1 MFDYSYN
8 FNLPCQPCTAEEF
21 EKLVTS
27 AKVCSAIAKAR
38 ECEAAIRQLGDDA
51 DEMRKQLEAEKAKAK
66 RNLPCIMFQ
75 ATFDAD
81 GSGKR
86 WRNNKNARLNGL
98 FIVDIDHVDKS
109 DLMWQ
114 DNMDVIKKLGI
125 EDRLMLGFVT
135 ASGHGL
141 KYVLKADASIG
152 DIAANQEWFCKSL
165 CIDFDKACKDAAR
178 ISYCP
183 SKEDILFINP
193 EIFDYHNEE
202 FSKKYSPLPT
212 SPRGGESPHPTSP
225 RGGVKNASSADGSAD
240 GSAGSNQTL
249 PLGGEGGG
257 LEREGGGLGAELL
270 FHGIPYARVVEEY
283 TKLYRKEDW
292 TDGVPQAGERHQ
304 FVHRMA
310 RDLRYLCDMDK
321 TMLVKMLHT
330 SPVCRFIEGRDAK
343 EFERIVDAALSYK
356 TICGYPQSVR
366 MACKN
371 CGIDLPYFGAGEIAD
386 DQDEIDYDFWAS
398 RLLPLLHPDNPR
410 DIYARAVAKMDDKL
424 KLGGVLVAGA
434 MTGTYLTQCYFQHYD
449 ARLYRLS
456 YLVYVIGPPA
466 SGKSFLA
473 DLDKVLMYAMKQQ
486 DEIFRK
492 TEKEYTEKK
501 EHNEQ
506 MKGAK
511 EKDIPAKPHLPIRYV
526 PSTIS
531 NKVLYN
537 RLTDA
542 VTSDSPDAMH
552 LHLFTTETELAT
564 ALRVQVGSWAGKLD
578 LELKSFQNEWAGVDY
593 ADNGS
598 ANGLIQVNWNQCIS
612 STQSSVIKKVRG
624 GDLDD
629 GFITRLALWLMPPT
643 KGVMSEYKGD
653 KPVEFDDITL
663 APEDMDIVKMCV
675 ELSELTGRLDCE
687 PLVRCAWE
695 WCDNQTDLAKLD
707 NDECREYFRKRIPL
721 YMIRYTLPRMV
732 CMQYEEFK
740 KTGKLVVTEED
751 KEFARLIGDWLMFA
765 SLRQWGNRL
774 MTTWETKAE
783 ENKVRERSS
792 SFADRYTTL
801 PEEFTLEQIM
811 PFYSNKRSAQTAI
824 YTMVKKG
831 IIEKVTK
838 NRWKKIV
845 SNIYDTPMYK

>member
-8 FNLPCQPCTAEEF
+8 FTLPCQPCTAEEF

-27 AKVCSAIAKAR
+27 AKVRSAIAKAR

-98 FIVDIDHVDKS
+98 FIVDIDHVDNP

-114 DNMDVIKKLGI
+114 ENMDVIKKLGI
-125 EDRLMLGFVT
+125 EDRLMLGFMT

-165 CIDFDKACKDAAR
+165 CIEFDKACKDAAR

-183 SKEDILFINP
+183 SKEDILFINS
-193 EIFDYHNEE
+193 EIFDYNNEE
-202 FSKKYSPLPT
+202 YDRQF
-212 SPRGGESPHPTSP
+212 
-225 RGGVKNASSADGSAD
+225 GGVYRGETPKPNSSS
-240 GSAGSNQTL
+240 
-249 PLGGEGGG
+249 EGGNKPITPKDG
-257 LEREGGGLGAELL
+257 ANEKTDGANGKTDGGAPGL
-270 FHGIPYARVVEEY
+270 FHGIPFDRVVEEY

-292 TDGVPQAGERHQ
+292 TEDGVPQAGERHQ

-330 SPVCRFIEGRDAK
+330 SPMCRFIEGRDAK

>member
-8 FNLPCQPCTAEEF
+8 FTLPCQPCTAEEF

-27 AKVCSAIAKAR
+27 AKVRSAIAKAR

-98 FIVDIDHVDKS
+98 FIVDIDHVDNP

-114 DNMDVIKKLGI
+114 ENMDVIKKLGI
-125 EDRLMLGFVT
+125 EDRLMLGFMT

-165 CIDFDKACKDAAR
+165 CIEFDKACKDAAR

-183 SKEDILFINP
+183 SKEDILFINS
-193 EIFDYHNEE
+193 EIFDYNNEE
-202 FSKKYSPLPT
+202 YDRQF
-212 SPRGGESPHPTSP
+212 
-225 RGGVKNASSADGSAD
+225 GGVYRGETPKPNSSS
-240 GSAGSNQTL
+240 
-249 PLGGEGGG
+249 EGGNKPITPKDG
-257 LEREGGGLGAELL
+257 ANEKTDGANGKTDGGAPGL
-270 FHGIPYARVVEEY
+270 FHGVRFDRVVEEY

-292 TDGVPQAGERHQ
+292 TEDGVPQAGERHQ

-330 SPVCRFIEGRDAK
+330 SPTCRFIEGRDAK

-486 DEIFRK
+486 DETFRK
-492 TEKEYTEKK
+492 MEKEYTEKK
-501 EHNEQ
+501 ERNEQ

-511 EKDIPAKPHLPIRYV
+511 ETDIPSKPHVPIRYV

-542 VTSDSPDAMH
+542 VTSDSPEAMH

-643 KGVMSEYKGD
+643 KGKMIDYKGD
-653 KPVEFDDITL
+653 QPVEFDDIRL
-663 APEDMDIVKMCV
+663 APEDMDIVSMCI
-675 ELSELTGRLDCE
+675 ELSELTGRIDCE
-687 PLVRCAWE
+687 PLVRAAWE

-732 CMQYEEFK
+732 CMQY
-740 KTGKLVVTEED
+740 
-751 KEFARLIGDWLMFA
+751 
-765 SLRQWGNRL
+765 
-774 MTTWETKAE
+774 
-783 ENKVRERSS
+783 
-792 SFADRYTTL
+792 
-801 PEEFTLEQIM
+801 
-811 PFYSNKRSAQTAI
+811 
-824 YTMVKKG
+824 
-831 IIEKVTK
+831 
-838 NRWKKIV
+838 
-845 SNIYDTPMYK
+845 

>member
-8 FNLPCQPCTAEEF
+8 FTLPCQECTAEEF

-27 AKVCSAIAKAR
+27 DKVRRAIAKAR

-66 RNLPCIMFQ
+66 RTLPCLMFQ

-81 GSGKR
+81 GNGKR

-98 FIVDIDHVDKS
+98 FIVDIDHVDKP

-114 DNMDVIKKLGI
+114 ENMDVIKRLGI
-125 EDRLMLGFVT
+125 EDRLMLGFMT

-141 KYVLKADASIG
+141 KYVLKADAAIG

-165 CIDFDKACKDAAR
+165 CIECDKACKDAAR

-183 SKEDILFINP
+183 SKEDILFINS
-193 EIFDYHNEE
+193 EIFEYNNEE
-202 FSKKYSPLPT
+202 YDRQFGEKYRDPNGCARTAGGCAKAAGGTPALPEASAKST
-212 SPRGGESPHPTSP
+212 DGTTVPTATDGGRRT
-225 RGGVKNASSADGSAD
+225 GASATDS
-240 GSAGSNQTL
+240 
-249 PLGGEGGG
+249 
-257 LEREGGGLGAELL
+257 L
-270 FHGIPYARVVEEY
+270 FHGVPFARVVEEY
-283 TKLYRKEDW
+283 TKLYRKEGW
-292 TDGVPQAGERHQ
+292 TEDGIPQPGERHQ

-330 SPVCRFIEGRDAK
+330 SPTCRFIEGRDAK

-371 CGIDLPYFGAGEIAD
+371 SGVELPYFGSGEIAD

-486 DEIFRK
+486 DETFRK
-492 TEKEYTEKK
+492 MEKEYTEKK
-501 EHNEQ
+501 ERNEQ

-511 EKDIPAKPHLPIRYV
+511 ESDIPSKPHLPIRYV

-612 STQSSVIKKVRG
+612 STQSSVQKKVRG

-643 KGVMSEYKGD
+643 KGKMIDYKGD
-653 KPVEFDDITL
+653 QPVEFDDIRL
-663 APEDMDIVKMCV
+663 APENMDVVNMCI
-675 ELSELTGRLDCE
+675 ELSELSGRIDCE
-687 PLVRCAWE
+687 PLVRAAWE

-707 NDECREYFRKRIPL
+707 NDDCREYFRKRIPL

-765 SLRQWGNRL
+765 SIKYWGNKL
-774 MTTWETKAE
+774 LTTWESKAE

-792 SFADRYTTL
+792 TFADKFSNL
-801 PEEFTLEQIM
+801 PEVFGIEQLT
-811 PFYSNKRSAQTAI
+811 PLYSNKRSAQTAVCI
-824 YTMVKKG
+824 MVKKG
-831 IIEKVTK
+831 VIEKVGK
-838 NRWKKIV
+838 NTWKKKV
-845 SNIYDTPMYK
+845 TNVYDSPIFK

>member
-8 FNLPCQPCTAEEF
+8 FTLPCQPCTAEEF

-27 AKVCSAIAKAR
+27 AKVRSAIAKAR
-38 ECEAAIRQLGDDA
+38 ECEAALRQLGDDA

-98 FIVDIDHVDKS
+98 FIVDIDHVDKP

-125 EDRLMLGFVT
+125 EDRLMLGFMT

-165 CIDFDKACKDAAR
+165 CIEFDKACKDAAR

-183 SKEDILFINP
+183 SKEDILFINS
-193 EIFDYHNEE
+193 EIFDYNNEE
-202 FSKKYSPLPT
+202 YDRQYGGVAPHRLP
-212 SPRGGESPHPTSP
+212 PVGGGTNPHPTSP
-225 RGGVKNASSADGSAD
+225 WGGESSASSNQPLPPPGGV
-240 GSAGSNQTL
+240 
-249 PLGGEGGG
+249 GGG
-257 LEREGGGLGAELL
+257 LDL
-270 FHGIPYARVVEEY
+270 FHGVTFDRVVEEY

-330 SPVCRFIEGRDAK
+330 SPTCRFIEGRDAK

-486 DEIFRK
+486 DETFRK
-492 TEKEYTEKK
+492 MEKEYTEKK
-501 EHNEQ
+501 ERNEQ

-511 EKDIPAKPHLPIRYV
+511 ETDIPSKPHVPIRYV

-542 VTSDSPDAMH
+542 VTSDSPEAMH

-643 KGVMSEYKGD
+643 KGKMIDYKGD
-653 KPVEFDDITL
+653 QPVEFDDIRL
-663 APEDMDIVKMCV
+663 APEDMDIVSMCI
-675 ELSELTGRLDCE
+675 ELSELTGRINCE
-687 PLVRCAWE
+687 PLVRAAWE

-765 SLRQWGNRL
+765 SIRQWGNRL

-783 ENKVRERSS
+783 ENKVREKSS
-792 SFADRYTTL
+792 PFADRYAQL
-801 PEEFTLEQIM
+801 PEIFGLENIST
-811 PFYSNKRSAQTAI
+811 FYLNKKSAQSAI
-824 YTMVKKG
+824 ATMIKKG
-831 IIEKVTK
+831 IVAKVGK
-838 NRWKKIV
+838 NQWKKLKT
-845 SNIYDTPMYK
+845 NIYDTSVFS

>member
-8 FNLPCQPCTAEEF
+8 FTLPCKPCTAEEF

-27 AKVCSAIAKAR
+27 AKVRSAIAKAR

-98 FIVDIDHVDKS
+98 FIVDIDHVDKP

-141 KYVLKADASIG
+141 KYVLKADANIG

-202 FSKKYSPLPT
+202 FSKRYSPLPT

-225 RGGVKNASSADGSAD
+225 RGGVKNAPSADGGAD
-240 GSAGSNQTL
+240 GSAGSNQSL

-257 LEREGGGLGAELL
+257 LGGLELSL

-486 DEIFRK
+486 DEMFRK

-751 KEFARLIGDWLMFA
+751 KEFARVIGDWLMFA
-765 SLRQWGNRL
+765 SIRQWGNRL

-783 ENKVRERSS
+783 ENKVREKSS
-792 SFADRYTTL
+792 PFADRYANL
-801 PEEFTLEQIM
+801 PETFSLEQLT

-824 YTMVKKG
+824 CTMVKKG
-831 IIEKVTK
+831 IVEKVGK
-838 NRWKKIV
+838 NIWRKIV
-845 SNIYDTPMYK
+845 TNIYDSSIFK

>member
-8 FNLPCQPCTAEEF
+8 FTLPCQPCTAEEF

-27 AKVCSAIAKAR
+27 AKVRSAIAKAR

-66 RNLPCIMFQ
+66 RNLPCFMFQ

-98 FIVDIDHVDKS
+98 FIVDIDHVDNP

-114 DNMDVIKKLGI
+114 ENMDVIKKLGI
-125 EDRLMLGFVT
+125 EDRLMLGFMT

-165 CIDFDKACKDAAR
+165 CIEFDKACKDAAR

-183 SKEDILFINP
+183 SKEDILFINS
-193 EIFDYHNEE
+193 EIFDYNNEDYDRQ
-202 FSKKYSPLPT
+202 F
-212 SPRGGESPHPTSP
+212 
-225 RGGVKNASSADGSAD
+225 GGVYRGETPKPNSSTATNITSSAGT
-240 GSAGSNQTL
+240 SAGSNQSL
-249 PLGGEGGG
+249 PIGGDG
-257 LEREGGGLGAELL
+257 RDL
-270 FHGIPYARVVEEY
+270 FHGVPFAQIVEEY

-292 TDGVPQAGERHQ
+292 TEDGVPQAGERHQ

-330 SPVCRFIEGRDAK
+330 SPTCRFIEGRDAK

-486 DEIFRK
+486 DETFRK
-492 TEKEYTEKK
+492 MEKEYTEKK
-501 EHNEQ
+501 ERNEQ

-511 EKDIPAKPHLPIRYV
+511 ETDIPSKPHVPIRYV

-542 VTSDSPDAMH
+542 VTSDSPEAMH

-643 KGVMSEYKGD
+643 KGKMIDYKGD
-653 KPVEFDDITL
+653 QPVEFDDIRL
-663 APEDMDIVKMCV
+663 APEDMDIVSMCI
-675 ELSELTGRLDCE
+675 ELSELTGRINCE
-687 PLVRCAWE
+687 PLVRAAWE

-740 KTGKLVVTEED
+740 RTGKLVVTEED

-765 SLRQWGNRL
+765 SIRQWGNRL

-801 PEEFTLEQIM
+801 PEEFTLEQLM

>member
-8 FNLPCQPCTAEEF
+8 FTLPCQECTAEEF

-27 AKVCSAIAKAR
+27 NKVRSAIAKTR
-38 ECEAAIRQLGDDA
+38 ECEAAIRQLCDDA

-66 RNLPCIMFQ
+66 RTLPCLMFQ

-81 GSGKR
+81 GNGKR

-98 FIVDIDHVDKS
+98 FIVDIDHVDKP

-114 DNMDVIKKLGI
+114 ENMDVIKRLGI
-125 EDRLMLGFVT
+125 EDRLMLGFMT

-141 KYVLKADASIG
+141 KYVLKADAAIG

-165 CIDFDKACKDAAR
+165 CIECDKACKDAAR

-183 SKEDILFINP
+183 SKEDILFINS
-193 EIFDYHNEE
+193 EIFEYNNEE
-202 FSKKYSPLPT
+202 YDRQFGGKYRDPNGS
-212 SPRGGESPHPTSP
+212 SANRSAGESPAHAAKAA
-225 RGGVKNASSADGSAD
+225 GESSASPVPTATD
-240 GSAGSNQTL
+240 
-249 PLGGEGGG
+249 GGG
-257 LEREGGGLGAELL
+257 I
-270 FHGIPYARVVEEY
+270 FHGVPFARVVEEY

-292 TDGVPQAGERHQ
+292 TEDGIPQPGERHQ

-330 SPVCRFIEGRDAK
+330 SPTCRFIEGRDAK

-356 TICGYPQSVR
+356 TVCGYPQSVR

-371 CGIDLPYFGAGEIAD
+371 CGIELPYFGSGEIAD

-486 DEIFRK
+486 DETFRK
-492 TEKEYTEKK
+492 MEKEYTEKK
-501 EHNEQ
+501 ERNEQ

-511 EKDIPAKPHLPIRYV
+511 ESDIPSKPHLPIRYV

-612 STQSSVIKKVRG
+612 STQSSVQKKVRG

-643 KGVMSEYKGD
+643 KGKMIDYKGD
-653 KPVEFDDITL
+653 QPVEFDDIRL
-663 APEDMDIVKMCV
+663 APENMDVVNMCI
-675 ELSELTGRLDCE
+675 ELSELSGRIDCE
-687 PLVRCAWE
+687 PLVRAAWE

-707 NDECREYFRKRIPL
+707 NDDCREYFRKRIPL

-765 SLRQWGNRL
+765 SIKYWGNKL
-774 MTTWETKAE
+774 LTTWESKAE

-792 SFADRYTTL
+792 TFADKFSNL
-801 PEEFTLEQIM
+801 PEVFGIEQLT
-811 PFYSNKRSAQTAI
+811 PLYSNKRSAQTAVCI
-824 YTMVKKG
+824 MVKKG
-831 IIEKVTK
+831 VIEKVGK
-838 NRWKKIV
+838 NTWKKKV
-845 SNIYDTPMYK
+845 TNVYDSPIFK

>member
-8 FNLPCQPCTAEEF
+8 FTLPCQPCTAEEF

-27 AKVCSAIAKAR
+27 AKVRSAIAKAR

-98 FIVDIDHVDKS
+98 FIVDIDHVDNP

-114 DNMDVIKKLGI
+114 ENMDVIKRLGI
-125 EDRLMLGFVT
+125 EDRLMLGFMT

-165 CIDFDKACKDAAR
+165 CIEFDKACKDAAR

-183 SKEDILFINP
+183 SKEDILFINS
-193 EIFDYHNEE
+193 EIFDYNNEE
-202 FSKKYSPLPT
+202 YDRQF
-212 SPRGGESPHPTSP
+212 
-225 RGGVKNASSADGSAD
+225 GGVYRGETPKPNSSSAGGNKPITPTDGANEKTD
-240 GSAGSNQTL
+240 GANGKTD
-249 PLGGEGGG
+249 GGAPG
-257 LEREGGGLGAELL
+257 L
-270 FHGIPYARVVEEY
+270 FHGVTFDRVVEEY

-292 TDGVPQAGERHQ
+292 TEDGVPQPGERHQ

-330 SPVCRFIEGRDAK
+330 SPTCRFIEGRDAK

-486 DEIFRK
+486 DETFRK
-492 TEKEYTEKK
+492 MEKEYTEKK
-501 EHNEQ
+501 ERNEQ

-511 EKDIPAKPHLPIRYV
+511 ETDIPSKPHVPIRYV

-542 VTSDSPDAMH
+542 VTSDSPEAMH

-643 KGVMSEYKGD
+643 KGKMIDYKGD
-653 KPVEFDDITL
+653 QPVEFDDIRL
-663 APEDMDIVKMCV
+663 APEDMDIVSMCI
-675 ELSELTGRLDCE
+675 ELSELTGRINCE
-687 PLVRCAWE
+687 PLVRAAWE

-765 SLRQWGNRL
+765 SIRQWGNRL

-801 PEEFTLEQIM
+801 PEEFTLEQLM

>member
-8 FNLPCQPCTAEEF
+8 FTLPCQPCTAEEF

-27 AKVCSAIAKAR
+27 AKVRSAIAKAR

-98 FIVDIDHVDKS
+98 FIVDIDHVDKP

-125 EDRLMLGFVT
+125 EDRLMLGFMT

-165 CIDFDKACKDAAR
+165 CIEFDKACKDAAR

-183 SKEDILFINP
+183 SKEDILFINS
-193 EIFDYHNEE
+193 EIFDYNNEE
-202 FSKKYSPLPT
+202 YDRQF
-212 SPRGGESPHPTSP
+212 
-225 RGGVKNASSADGSAD
+225 GGVYRGETPKTITSTTGNTTSTGTNA
-240 GSAGSNQTL
+240 AGST
-249 PLGGEGGG
+249 GGAEGNGGG
-257 LEREGGGLGAELL
+257 TDGGAPGL
-270 FHGIPYARVVEEY
+270 FHGIPFDRVVEEY

-330 SPVCRFIEGRDAK
+330 SPTCRFIEGRDAK

-486 DEIFRK
+486 DETFRK
-492 TEKEYTEKK
+492 MEKEYTEKK
-501 EHNEQ
+501 ERNEQ

-511 EKDIPAKPHLPIRYV
+511 ETDIPSKPHVPIRYV

-542 VTSDSPDAMH
+542 VTSDSPEAMH

-643 KGVMSEYKGD
+643 KGKMIDYKGD
-653 KPVEFDDITL
+653 QPVEFDDIRL
-663 APEDMDIVKMCV
+663 APEDMDIVSMCI
-675 ELSELTGRLDCE
+675 ELSELTGRINCE
-687 PLVRCAWE
+687 PLVRAAWE

-765 SLRQWGNRL
+765 SIRQWGNRL

-783 ENKVRERSS
+783 ENKVREKSS
-792 SFADRYTTL
+792 PFADRYAQL
-801 PEEFTLEQIM
+801 PEIFGLENISA
-811 PFYSNKRSAQTAI
+811 FYLNKKSAQSAI
-824 YTMVKKG
+824 ATMIKKG
-831 IIEKVTK
+831 IVAKVGK
-838 NRWKKIV
+838 NQWKKLKT
-845 SNIYDTPMYK
+845 NIYDTSVFS

>member
-8 FNLPCQPCTAEEF
+8 FTLPCQPCTAEEF

-27 AKVCSAIAKAR
+27 AKVRSAIAKAR

-75 ATFDAD
+75 ATFDANVE
-81 GSGKR
+81 GQTPSNSNQKR

-98 FIVDIDHVDKS
+98 FIVDIDHVDKP

-125 EDRLMLGFVT
+125 EDRLMLGFMT

-183 SKEDILFINP
+183 SKEDILFINS
-193 EIFDYHNEE
+193 EIFDYNNEE
-202 FSKKYSPLPT
+202 YN
-212 SPRGGESPHPTSP
+212 RQY
-225 RGGVKNASSADGSAD
+225 GGVYRGETPKPNSSSAGTNA
-240 GSAGSNQTL
+240 AGNRPLSN
-249 PLGGEGGG
+249 GGAEGNGGG
-257 LEREGGGLGAELL
+257 TDGAPGL
-270 FHGIPYARVVEEY
+270 FHGVTFDRVVEEY

-292 TDGVPQAGERHQ
+292 TDGVPQPGERHQ

-330 SPVCRFIEGRDAK
+330 SPTCRFIEGRDAK

-486 DEIFRK
+486 DETFRK
-492 TEKEYTEKK
+492 MEKEYTEKK
-501 EHNEQ
+501 ERNEQ

-511 EKDIPAKPHLPIRYV
+511 ETDIPSKPHVPIRYV

-542 VTSDSPDAMH
+542 VTSDSPEAMH

-643 KGVMSEYKGD
+643 KGKMIDYKGD
-653 KPVEFDDITL
+653 QPVEFDDIRL
-663 APEDMDIVKMCV
+663 APEDMDIVSMCI
-675 ELSELTGRLDCE
+675 ELSELTGRINCE
-687 PLVRCAWE
+687 PLVRAAWE

-765 SLRQWGNRL
+765 SIRQWGNRL

-792 SFADRYTTL
+792 SFAEKFSNL
-801 PEEFTLEQIM
+801 PEVFGLEQLA
-811 PFYSNKRSAQTAI
+811 PLYSNKRSAQTAVCI
-824 YTMVKKG
+824 MIKKG
-831 IIEKVTK
+831 VVEKVGK
-838 NRWKKIV
+838 NSWKKIV
-845 SNIYDTPMYK
+845 TNVYDSPIFK

>member
-1 MFDYSYN
+1 
-8 FNLPCQPCTAEEF
+8 
-21 EKLVTS
+21 
-27 AKVCSAIAKAR
+27 
-38 ECEAAIRQLGDDA
+38 
-51 DEMRKQLEAEKAKAK
+51 
-66 RNLPCIMFQ
+66 
-75 ATFDAD
+75 
-81 GSGKR
+81 
-86 WRNNKNARLNGL
+86 
-98 FIVDIDHVDKS
+98 
-109 DLMWQ
+109 
-114 DNMDVIKKLGI
+114 
-125 EDRLMLGFVT
+125 
-135 ASGHGL
+135 
-141 KYVLKADASIG
+141 
-152 DIAANQEWFCKSL
+152 
-165 CIDFDKACKDAAR
+165 
-178 ISYCP
+178 
-183 SKEDILFINP
+183 
-193 EIFDYHNEE
+193 
-202 FSKKYSPLPT
+202 
-212 SPRGGESPHPTSP
+212 
-225 RGGVKNASSADGSAD
+225 
-240 GSAGSNQTL
+240 
-249 PLGGEGGG
+249 
-257 LEREGGGLGAELL
+257 
-270 FHGIPYARVVEEY
+270 
-283 TKLYRKEDW
+283 
-292 TDGVPQAGERHQ
+292 
-304 FVHRMA
+304 
-310 RDLRYLCDMDK
+310 
-321 TMLVKMLHT
+321 
-330 SPVCRFIEGRDAK
+330 
-343 EFERIVDAALSYK
+343 
-356 TICGYPQSVR
+356 
-366 MACKN
+366 
-371 CGIDLPYFGAGEIAD
+371 YFGAGEIAD

-486 DEIFRK
+486 DETFRK
-492 TEKEYTEKK
+492 MEKEYTEKK
-501 EHNEQ
+501 ERNEQ

-511 EKDIPAKPHLPIRYV
+511 ETDIPSKPHVPIRYV

-542 VTSDSPDAMH
+542 VTSDSPEAMH

-643 KGVMSEYKGD
+643 KGKMIDYKGD
-653 KPVEFDDITL
+653 QPVEFDDIRL
-663 APEDMDIVKMCV
+663 APEDMDIVTMCI
-675 ELSELTGRLDCE
+675 ELSELTGRINCE
-687 PLVRCAWE
+687 PLVRAAWE

-740 KTGKLVVTEED
+740 KTGTLVVTEED

-765 SLRQWGNRL
+765 SIRQWGNRL

-801 PEEFTLEQIM
+801 PEEFTLEQLM
-811 PFYSNKRSAQTAI
+811 PFYSNKRSAQTAV

>member
-8 FNLPCQPCTAEEF
+8 FTLPCQPCTAEEF

-27 AKVCSAIAKAR
+27 AKVRSAIAKAR

-98 FIVDIDHVDKS
+98 FIVDIDHVDNP

-114 DNMDVIKKLGI
+114 ENMDVIKRLGI
-125 EDRLMLGFVT
+125 EDRLMLGFMT

-165 CIDFDKACKDAAR
+165 CIEFDKACKDAAR

-183 SKEDILFINP
+183 SKEDILFINS
-193 EIFDYHNEE
+193 EIFDYNNEDYDRQ
-202 FSKKYSPLPT
+202 FGGKY
-212 SPRGGESPHPTSP
+212 
-225 RGGVKNASSADGSAD
+225 RGGVKTASSSETNGV
-240 GSAGSNQTL
+240 GNQSL
-249 PLGGEGGG
+249 PLGGDGGGLSGGSSLPLGGDGGG
-257 LEREGGGLGAELL
+257 LEGL
-270 FHGIPYARVVEEY
+270 FHGVPFARIVEEY
-283 TKLYRKEDW
+283 TKLYRREDW
-292 TDGVPQAGERHQ
+292 TEDGIPQPGERHQ

-321 TMLVKMLHT
+321 AMLVKLLHT
-330 SPVCRFIEGRDAK
+330 SPTCRYIEGRDAK

-486 DEIFRK
+486 DETFRK
-492 TEKEYTEKK
+492 MEKEYTEKK
-501 EHNEQ
+501 ERTEQ

-511 EKDIPAKPHLPIRYV
+511 ETDIPSKPHVPIRYV

-542 VTSDSPDAMH
+542 VTSDSPEAMH

-643 KGVMSEYKGD
+643 KGKMIDYKGD
-653 KPVEFDDITL
+653 QPVEFDDIRL
-663 APEDMDIVKMCV
+663 APEDMDIVSMCI
-675 ELSELTGRLDCE
+675 ELSELTGRINCE
-687 PLVRCAWE
+687 PLVRAAWE

-765 SLRQWGNRL
+765 SIRQWGNRL

-801 PEEFTLEQIM
+801 PEEFTLEQLM

>member
-8 FNLPCQPCTAEEF
+8 FTLPCQPCTAEEF

-27 AKVCSAIAKAR
+27 AKVRSAIAKAR

-98 FIVDIDHVDKS
+98 FIVDIDHVDNP

-114 DNMDVIKKLGI
+114 ENMDVIKKLGI
-125 EDRLMLGFVT
+125 EDRLMLGFMT

-165 CIDFDKACKDAAR
+165 CIEFDKACKDAAR

-183 SKEDILFINP
+183 SKEDILFINS
-193 EIFDYHNEE
+193 EIFDYNNEDYDRQ
-202 FSKKYSPLPT
+202 F
-212 SPRGGESPHPTSP
+212 
-225 RGGVKNASSADGSAD
+225 GGVYRGETPKPNSSTATNNSSSAGT
-240 GSAGSNQTL
+240 SAGSNQSL
-249 PLGGEGGG
+249 PIGGDG
-257 LEREGGGLGAELL
+257 RDL
-270 FHGIPYARVVEEY
+270 FHGVPFAQIVEEY

-292 TDGVPQAGERHQ
+292 TEDGVPQAGERHQ

-330 SPVCRFIEGRDAK
+330 SPTCRFIEGRDAK

-486 DEIFRK
+486 DETFRK
-492 TEKEYTEKK
+492 MEKEYTEKK
-501 EHNEQ
+501 ERNEQ

-511 EKDIPAKPHLPIRYV
+511 ETDIPSKPHVPIRYV

-542 VTSDSPDAMH
+542 VTSDSPEAMH

-643 KGVMSEYKGD
+643 KGKMIDYKGD
-653 KPVEFDDITL
+653 QPVEFDDIRL
-663 APEDMDIVKMCV
+663 APEDMDIVSMCI
-675 ELSELTGRLDCE
+675 ELSELTGRINCE
-687 PLVRCAWE
+687 PLVRAAWE

-740 KTGKLVVTEED
+740 RTGKLVVTEED

-765 SLRQWGNRL
+765 SIRQWGNRL

-801 PEEFTLEQIM
+801 PEEFTLEQLM

>member
-1 MFDYSYN
+1 MFDYSFN
-8 FNLPCQPCTAEEF
+8 FTLPCQECTAEEF

-27 AKVCSAIAKAR
+27 DKVRRAIAKAR
-38 ECEAAIRQLGDDA
+38 ECEAAMRQLGDDA

-66 RNLPCIMFQ
+66 RTLPCIMFQ
-75 ATFDAD
+75 ATFDANTE
-81 GSGKR
+81 GESPSAPTQKR

-98 FIVDIDHVDKS
+98 FIVDIDHVDKP

-114 DNMDVIKKLGI
+114 ENMDVIKRLGI
-125 EDRLMLGFVT
+125 EDRLMLGFMT

-141 KYVLKADASIG
+141 KYVLKADAAIG

-165 CIDFDKACKDAAR
+165 CIECDKACKDAAR

-183 SKEDILFINP
+183 SKEDILFINS
-193 EIFDYHNEE
+193 EIFDYNNEE
-202 FSKKYSPLPT
+202 YDRQFGGKYRDPNGS
-212 SPRGGESPHPTSP
+212 SANRSEGESSAHAAKAAGESPASPVPT
-225 RGGVKNASSADGSAD
+225 ATD
-240 GSAGSNQTL
+240 
-249 PLGGEGGG
+249 GGG
-257 LEREGGGLGAELL
+257 I
-270 FHGIPYARVVEEY
+270 FHGVPFARIVEEY
-283 TKLYRKEDW
+283 TKLYRREDW
-292 TDGVPQAGERHQ
+292 TEDGIPQPGERHQ

-321 TMLVKMLHT
+321 TILVKMLHT
-330 SPVCRFIEGRDAK
+330 SPTCRFIEGRDAK

-371 CGIDLPYFGAGEIAD
+371 SGVELPYFGSGEIAD

-486 DEIFRK
+486 DETFRK
-492 TEKEYTEKK
+492 MEKEYTEKK
-501 EHNEQ
+501 ERNEQ

-511 EKDIPAKPHLPIRYV
+511 ETDIPAKPHLPIRYV

-612 STQSSVIKKVRG
+612 STQSSVQKKVRG

-643 KGVMSEYKGD
+643 KGVMTEYKGD
-653 KPVEFDDITL
+653 QPVEFDDIRL

-675 ELSELTGRLDCE
+675 ELSELSGRIDCE
-687 PLVRCAWE
+687 PLVRAAWE

-707 NDECREYFRKRIPL
+707 NDDCREYFRKRIPL

-751 KEFARLIGDWLMFA
+751 KEFARVIGDWLMFA
-765 SLRQWGNRL
+765 SIRQWGNKL
-774 MTTWETKAE
+774 MTTWESKAE
-783 ENKVRERSS
+783 ENKVRERTS
-792 SFADRYTTL
+792 SFADRYAQL
-801 PEEFTLEQIM
+801 PETFSIELISG
-811 PFYSNKRSAQTAI
+811 YYLNKKSAQSAI
-824 YTMVKKG
+824 ATMIKKG
-831 IIEKVTK
+831 MVVKVGK
-838 NRWKKIV
+838 NQWKKLKTD
-845 SNIYDTPMYK
+845 IYDTPVFS

>member
-8 FNLPCQPCTAEEF
+8 FTLPCQECTAEEF

-27 AKVCSAIAKAR
+27 DKVRRAIAKAR

-66 RNLPCIMFQ
+66 RTLPCIMFQ
-75 ATFDAD
+75 ATFDAGED
-81 GSGKR
+81 GSNQKR

-98 FIVDIDHVDKS
+98 FIVDIDHVDNP

-114 DNMDVIKKLGI
+114 ENMDVIKRLGI
-125 EDRLMLGFVT
+125 EDRLMLGFMT

-141 KYVLKADASIG
+141 KYVLKADAAIG

-165 CIDFDKACKDAAR
+165 CIECDKACKDAAR

-183 SKEDILFINP
+183 SKEDILFINS
-193 EIFDYHNEE
+193 EIFDYNNEE
-202 FSKKYSPLPT
+202 YDRQFGGKYRDPNGCAKAAGGTPALPEASAKST
-212 SPRGGESPHPTSP
+212 DGTTVPT
-225 RGGVKNASSADGSAD
+225 ATD
-240 GSAGSNQTL
+240 
-249 PLGGEGGG
+249 GGG
-257 LEREGGGLGAELL
+257 I
-270 FHGIPYARVVEEY
+270 FHGVPFARIVEEY

-292 TDGVPQAGERHQ
+292 TEDGVPQPGERHQ

-321 TMLVKMLHT
+321 AMLVKMLHT
-330 SPVCRFIEGRDAK
+330 SPTCRFIEGRDAK

-371 CGIDLPYFGAGEIAD
+371 SGVELPYFGSGEIAD

-486 DEIFRK
+486 DETFRK
-492 TEKEYTEKK
+492 TEREYADKK
-501 EHNEQ
+501 ERNEQ

-511 EKDIPAKPHLPIRYV
+511 EKDIATKPHLPIRYV

-612 STQSSVIKKVRG
+612 STQSSVQKKVRG

-643 KGVMSEYKGD
+643 KGKMIDYKGD
-653 KPVEFDDITL
+653 QPVEFDDIRL
-663 APEDMDIVKMCV
+663 APEDMDVVKMCL
-675 ELSELTGRLDCE
+675 ELSELSGRIDCE
-687 PLVRCAWE
+687 PLVRAAWE

-707 NDECREYFRKRIPL
+707 NDDCREYFRKRIPL

-765 SLRQWGNRL
+765 SIRQWGNKL
-774 MTTWETKAE
+774 MTTWESKAE
-783 ENKVRERSS
+783 ENKVREKSS
-792 SFADRYTTL
+792 PFADRYANL
-801 PEEFTLEQIM
+801 PETFSLENISA
-811 PFYSNKRSAQTAI
+811 FYLNKKSAQSAI
-824 YTMVKKG
+824 ATMIKKG
-831 IIEKVTK
+831 IVAKVGK
-838 NRWKKIV
+838 NQWKKLKA
-845 SNIYDTPMYK
+845 NIYDTSVFS

>member
-1 MFDYSYN
+1 
-8 FNLPCQPCTAEEF
+8 
-21 EKLVTS
+21 
-27 AKVCSAIAKAR
+27 
-38 ECEAAIRQLGDDA
+38 
-51 DEMRKQLEAEKAKAK
+51 
-66 RNLPCIMFQ
+66 
-75 ATFDAD
+75 
-81 GSGKR
+81 
-86 WRNNKNARLNGL
+86 
-98 FIVDIDHVDKS
+98 
-109 DLMWQ
+109 
-114 DNMDVIKKLGI
+114 
-125 EDRLMLGFVT
+125 
-135 ASGHGL
+135 
-141 KYVLKADASIG
+141 
-152 DIAANQEWFCKSL
+152 
-165 CIDFDKACKDAAR
+165 
-178 ISYCP
+178 
-183 SKEDILFINP
+183 
-193 EIFDYHNEE
+193 
-202 FSKKYSPLPT
+202 
-212 SPRGGESPHPTSP
+212 
-225 RGGVKNASSADGSAD
+225 
-240 GSAGSNQTL
+240 
-249 PLGGEGGG
+249 
-257 LEREGGGLGAELL
+257 
-270 FHGIPYARVVEEY
+270 
-283 TKLYRKEDW
+283 
-292 TDGVPQAGERHQ
+292 
-304 FVHRMA
+304 
-310 RDLRYLCDMDK
+310 RYLCDMDK

-501 EHNEQ
+501 ERNEQ
-506 MKGAK
+506 LKGAK

-612 STQSSVIKKVRG
+612 STQSSVLKKVRG

-653 KPVEFDDITL
+653 HPVEFDDIRL
-663 APEDMDIVKMCV
+663 APEDMDVVKMCV
-675 ELSELTGRLDCE
+675 ELSELEGRIDCE
-687 PLVRCAWE
+687 PLVRAAWE

-740 KTGKLVVTEED
+740 KTGKLAVTEED

-765 SLRQWGNRL
+765 SIRQWGNRL
-774 MTTWETKAE
+774 LSTWETKAE
-783 ENKVRERSS
+783 ENKVRERTS
-792 SFADRYTTL
+792 SFADRFAQL
-801 PEEFTLEQIM
+801 PEMFSLENISG
-811 PFYSNKRSAQTAI
+811 FYLNKKSAQSAI
-824 YTMVKKG
+824 ATMVKKG
-831 IIEKVTK
+831 MVEKVGK
-838 NRWKKIV
+838 NQWKKLKT
-845 SNIYDTPMYK
+845 NIYDTPVFS

>member
-8 FNLPCQPCTAEEF
+8 FTLPCQECTAEEF

-27 AKVCSAIAKAR
+27 DKVRRAIAKAR
-38 ECEAAIRQLGDDA
+38 ECEAAMRQLGDDA

-66 RNLPCIMFQ
+66 RTLPCIMFQ
-75 ATFDAD
+75 ATFDAGED
-81 GSGKR
+81 GSNQKR

-98 FIVDIDHVDKS
+98 FIVDIDHVDNP

-114 DNMDVIKKLGI
+114 ENMDVIKRLGI
-125 EDRLMLGFVT
+125 EDRLMLGFMT

-141 KYVLKADASIG
+141 KYVLKADAAIG

-165 CIDFDKACKDAAR
+165 CIECDKACKDAAR

-183 SKEDILFINP
+183 SKEDILFINS
-193 EIFDYHNEE
+193 EIFDYNNEE
-202 FSKKYSPLPT
+202 YDRQFGGKYRDPNGSAKAAAGT
-212 SPRGGESPHPTSP
+212 AGGCATAAGESPALPEASATDGGRTVPT
-225 RGGVKNASSADGSAD
+225 ATD
-240 GSAGSNQTL
+240 
-249 PLGGEGGG
+249 
-257 LEREGGGLGAELL
+257 GGGLGDL
-270 FHGIPYARVVEEY
+270 FHGVPFARIVEEY

-292 TDGVPQAGERHQ
+292 TEDGVPQPGERHQ

-321 TMLVKMLHT
+321 AMLVKMLHT
-330 SPVCRFIEGRDAK
+330 SPTCRYIEGRDAK

-371 CGIDLPYFGAGEIAD
+371 SGVELPYFGSGEIAD

-398 RLLPLLHPDNPR
+398 RILPLLHPDNPR

-486 DEIFRK
+486 DETFRK
-492 TEKEYTEKK
+492 TEREYADKK
-501 EHNEQ
+501 ERNEQ

-511 EKDIPAKPHLPIRYV
+511 EKDIATKPHLPIRYV

-612 STQSSVIKKVRG
+612 STQSSVLKKVRG

-643 KGVMSEYKGD
+643 KGKMIDYKGD
-653 KPVEFDDITL
+653 QPVEFDDIRL

-675 ELSELTGRLDCE
+675 ELSELSGRIDCE
-687 PLVRCAWE
+687 PLVRAAWE

-707 NDECREYFRKRIPL
+707 NDDCREYFRKRIPL

-751 KEFARLIGDWLMFA
+751 KEFARVIGDWLMFA
-765 SLRQWGNRL
+765 SIRQWGNKL
-774 MTTWETKAE
+774 MTTWESKAE
-783 ENKVRERSS
+783 ENKVRERTS
-792 SFADRYTTL
+792 SFADKFANL
-801 PEEFTLEQIM
+801 PEVFGIEQLT
-811 PFYSNKRSAQTAI
+811 PLYSNKRSAQTAVCI
-824 YTMVKKG
+824 MIKKG
-831 IIEKVTK
+831 VVEKVGK
-838 NRWKKIV
+838 NSWKKVV
-845 SNIYDTPMYK
+845 SNVYDSPVFK

>member
-1 MFDYSYN
+1 MFDYSFN

-21 EKLVTS
+21 QKLVTS
-27 AKVCSAIAKAR
+27 DKVRRAIAKAR
-38 ECEAAIRQLGDDA
+38 ECEA
-51 DEMRKQLEAEKAKAK
+51 EKAKAK
-66 RNLPCIMFQ
+66 RTLPCLMFQ
-75 ATFDAD
+75 ATFDANTE
-81 GSGKR
+81 GETPSAPTQTLQGAAPGQKR

-98 FIVDIDHVDKS
+98 FIVDIDHVDKP

-114 DNMDVIKKLGI
+114 ENMDVMKRLGI
-125 EDRLMLGFVT
+125 DDRLMLGFIT

-141 KYVLKADASIG
+141 KYVLKADAAIG

-165 CIDFDKACKDAAR
+165 CIECDKACKDAAR

-183 SKEDILFINP
+183 SKEDILFINSD
-193 EIFDYHNEE
+193 IFEYNNEE
-202 FSKKYSPLPT
+202 YDRQFGWKY
-212 SPRGGESPHPTSP
+212 RGSPHPTSP
-225 RGGVKNASSADGSAD
+225 WGGDKNASSTETNG
-240 GSAGSNQTL
+240 GSNQAL
-249 PLGGEGGG
+249 PLGGVGEGLTLPPGGDGGG
-257 LEREGGGLGAELL
+257 M
-270 FHGIPYARVVEEY
+270 FHGVPFARIVEEY

-292 TDGVPQAGERHQ
+292 TEDGVPQPGERHQ

-321 TMLVKMLHT
+321 TTLVKMLHT
-330 SPVCRFIEGRDAK
+330 SPTCRFIEGRDAK

-371 CGIDLPYFGAGEIAD
+371 SGVELPYFGSGEIAD

-486 DEIFRK
+486 DETFRK
-492 TEKEYTEKK
+492 TEKEYTERK
-501 EHNEQ
+501 ERNEQ
-506 MKGAK
+506 LKGAK

-612 STQSSVIKKVRG
+612 STQSSVLKKVRG

-643 KGVMSEYKGD
+643 KGVMTDYKGNQ
-653 KPVEFDDITL
+653 PVEFDDIRL
-663 APEDMDIVKMCV
+663 APEDMDVVKMCV
-675 ELSELTGRLDCE
+675 ELSELAGRIDCE
-687 PLVRCAWE
+687 PLVRAAWE

-707 NDECREYFRKRIPL
+707 NDDCREYFRKRIPL

-740 KTGKLVVTEED
+740 KTGKLTVTEED

-765 SLRQWGNRL
+765 SIRQWGNRL
-774 MTTWETKAE
+774 LSTWETKAE
-783 ENKVRERSS
+783 ENKVRERTS
-792 SFADRYTTL
+792 SFADKFASL
-801 PEEFTLEQIM
+801 PEKFSLDDII
-811 PFYSNKRSAQTAI
+811 PLYRNKKSAQTAI
-824 YTMVKKG
+824 SVLVKKELVEK
-831 IIEKVTK
+831 IEK
-838 NRWKKIV
+838 NLWKKLKKD
-845 SNIYDTPMYK
+845 IYDIRAFG

>member
-1 MFDYSYN
+1 MFDYSFN
-8 FNLPCQPCTAEEF
+8 FTLPCQECTAEEF

-27 AKVCSAIAKAR
+27 DKVRRAIAKAR
-38 ECEAAIRQLGDDA
+38 ECEAAMRLLGDDA

-66 RNLPCIMFQ
+66 RTLPCIMFQ
-75 ATFDAD
+75 ATFDANTE
-81 GSGKR
+81 GESPSAPTQKR

-98 FIVDIDHVDKS
+98 FIVDIDHVDNP

-114 DNMDVIKKLGI
+114 ENMDVIKRLGI
-125 EDRLMLGFVT
+125 EDRLMLGFIT

-141 KYVLKADASIG
+141 KYVLKADAAIG

-165 CIDFDKACKDAAR
+165 CIECDKACKDAAR

-183 SKEDILFINP
+183 SKEDILFINS
-193 EIFDYHNEE
+193 EIFDYNNEDYDRQ
-202 FSKKYSPLPT
+202 FGGKY
-212 SPRGGESPHPTSP
+212 RGGESPHPASP
-225 RGGVKNASSADGSAD
+225 RGGVKNASSSETNGDG
-240 GSAGSNQTL
+240 NQSL
-249 PLGGEGGG
+249 PLGGDGGG
-257 LEREGGGLGAELL
+257 LEGL
-270 FHGIPYARVVEEY
+270 FHGVPFARIVEEY
-283 TKLYRKEDW
+283 TKLYRREDW
-292 TDGVPQAGERHQ
+292 TEDGIPQPGERHQ

-321 TMLVKMLHT
+321 AMLVKMLHT
-330 SPVCRFIEGRDAK
+330 SPTCRYIEGRDAK

-371 CGIDLPYFGAGEIAD
+371 SGVELPYFGSGEIAD

-486 DEIFRK
+486 DETFRK
-492 TEKEYTEKK
+492 TEREYADKK
-501 EHNEQ
+501 ERNEQ

-511 EKDIPAKPHLPIRYV
+511 EKDIATKPHLPIRYV

-612 STQSSVIKKVRG
+612 STQSSVQKKVRG

-643 KGVMSEYKGD
+643 KGKMIDYKGD
-653 KPVEFDDITL
+653 QPVEFDDIRL
-663 APEDMDIVKMCV
+663 APEDMDVVKMCL
-675 ELSELTGRLDCE
+675 ELSELAGRIDCE
-687 PLVRCAWE
+687 PLVRAAWE

-707 NDECREYFRKRIPL
+707 NDDCREYFRKRIPL

-740 KTGKLVVTEED
+740 RTGKLVVTEED
-751 KEFARLIGDWLMFA
+751 KEFARVIGDWLMFA
-765 SLRQWGNRL
+765 SIRQWGNKL
-774 MTTWETKAE
+774 MTTWESKAE
-783 ENKVRERSS
+783 ENKVREKSS
-792 SFADRYTTL
+792 PFADRYANL
-801 PEEFTLEQIM
+801 PETFSLENISA
-811 PFYSNKRSAQTAI
+811 FYLNKKSAQSAI
-824 YTMVKKG
+824 ATMIKKG
-831 IIEKVTK
+831 IVAKVGK
-838 NRWKKIV
+838 NQWKKLKA
-845 SNIYDTPMYK
+845 NIYDTSVFS

>member
-8 FNLPCQPCTAEEF
+8 FTLPCQPCTAEEF

-27 AKVCSAIAKAR
+27 AKVRSAIAKAR

-98 FIVDIDHVDKS
+98 FIVDIDHVDNP

-114 DNMDVIKKLGI
+114 ENMDVIKRLGI
-125 EDRLMLGFVT
+125 EDRLMLGFMT

-165 CIDFDKACKDAAR
+165 CIEFDKACKDAAR

-183 SKEDILFINP
+183 SKEDILFINS
-193 EIFDYHNEE
+193 EIFDYNNEE
-202 FSKKYSPLPT
+202 YDRQF
-212 SPRGGESPHPTSP
+212 
-225 RGGVKNASSADGSAD
+225 GGVYRGETPKPNSSS
-240 GSAGSNQTL
+240 
-249 PLGGEGGG
+249 EGGNKPITPKDG
-257 LEREGGGLGAELL
+257 ANEKTDGANGKTDGGAPGL
-270 FHGIPYARVVEEY
+270 FHGVRFDRVVEEY

-292 TDGVPQAGERHQ
+292 TEDGVPQAGERHQ

-330 SPVCRFIEGRDAK
+330 SPTCRFIEGRDAK

-486 DEIFRK
+486 DETFRK
-492 TEKEYTEKK
+492 MEKEYTEKK
-501 EHNEQ
+501 ERNEQ

-511 EKDIPAKPHLPIRYV
+511 ETDIPSKPHVPIRYV

-542 VTSDSPDAMH
+542 VTSDSPEAMH

-643 KGVMSEYKGD
+643 KGKMIDYKGD
-653 KPVEFDDITL
+653 QPVEFDDIRL
-663 APEDMDIVKMCV
+663 APEDMDIVSMCI
-675 ELSELTGRLDCE
+675 ELSELTGRINCE
-687 PLVRCAWE
+687 PLVRAAWE

-740 KTGKLVVTEED
+740 RTGKLVVTEED

-765 SLRQWGNRL
+765 SIRQWGNRL

-801 PEEFTLEQIM
+801 PEEFTLEQLM

>member
-8 FNLPCQPCTAEEF
+8 FTLPCQECTAEEF

-27 AKVCSAIAKAR
+27 DKVRRAIAKAR

-66 RNLPCIMFQ
+66 RTLPCIMFQ

-81 GSGKR
+81 SNQKR

-98 FIVDIDHVDKS
+98 FIVDIDHVDKP

-114 DNMDVIKKLGI
+114 ENMDVIKRLGI
-125 EDRLMLGFVT
+125 EDRLMLGFMT

-141 KYVLKADASIG
+141 KYVLKADAAIG

-165 CIDFDKACKDAAR
+165 CIECDKACKDAAR

-183 SKEDILFINP
+183 SKEDILFINS
-193 EIFDYHNEE
+193 EIFDYNNEDYDRQ
-202 FSKKYSPLPT
+202 FGGKYRDPNGCARTAGGCAKAAGGTPALP
-212 SPRGGESPHPTSP
+212 E
-225 RGGVKNASSADGSAD
+225 ASATD
-240 GSAGSNQTL
+240 
-249 PLGGEGGG
+249 GGG
-257 LEREGGGLGAELL
+257 RTVPTATDGGGLGDL
-270 FHGIPYARVVEEY
+270 FHGVPFARIVEEY

-292 TDGVPQAGERHQ
+292 TEDGVPQPGERHQ

-330 SPVCRFIEGRDAK
+330 SPTCRYIEGRDAK

-371 CGIDLPYFGAGEIAD
+371 SGVELPYFGSGEIAD

-398 RLLPLLHPDNPR
+398 RILPLLHPDNPR

-486 DEIFRK
+486 DETFRK
-492 TEKEYTEKK
+492 TEREYADKK
-501 EHNEQ
+501 ERNEQ

-511 EKDIPAKPHLPIRYV
+511 EKDIATKPHLPIRYV

-612 STQSSVIKKVRG
+612 STQSSVLKKVRG

-643 KGVMSEYKGD
+643 KGKMIDYKGD
-653 KPVEFDDITL
+653 QPVEFDDIRL

-675 ELSELTGRLDCE
+675 ELSELSGRIDCE
-687 PLVRCAWE
+687 PLVRAAWE

-707 NDECREYFRKRIPL
+707 NDDCREYFRKRIPL

-751 KEFARLIGDWLMFA
+751 KEFARVIGDWLMFA
-765 SLRQWGNRL
+765 SIRQWGNRL

-783 ENKVRERSS
+783 ENKVREKSS
-792 SFADRYTTL
+792 PFADRYANL
-801 PEEFTLEQIM
+801 PETFSLEQLT

-824 YTMVKKG
+824 CTMVKKG
-831 IIEKVTK
+831 IVEKVGK
-838 NRWKKIV
+838 NIWRKIV
-845 SNIYDTPMYK
+845 TNIYDSSIFK

>member
-8 FNLPCQPCTAEEF
+8 FTLPCQPCTAEEF

-27 AKVCSAIAKAR
+27 AKVRSAIAKAR
-38 ECEAAIRQLGDDA
+38 ECEAAIRQLSDDA

-98 FIVDIDHVDKS
+98 FIVDIDHVDKP

-125 EDRLMLGFVT
+125 EDRLMLGFMT

-183 SKEDILFINP
+183 SKEDILFINS
-193 EIFDYHNEE
+193 EIFDYNNEE
-202 FSKKYSPLPT
+202 YDRQF
-212 SPRGGESPHPTSP
+212 
-225 RGGVKNASSADGSAD
+225 GGVYRGTNAAGNTGGNKPITPTDGANEKTD
-240 GSAGSNQTL
+240 G
-249 PLGGEGGG
+249 
-257 LEREGGGLGAELL
+257 GAPGL
-270 FHGIPYARVVEEY
+270 FHGIPFDRVVEEY

-321 TMLVKMLHT
+321 NMLVKMLHT
-330 SPVCRFIEGRDAK
+330 SPTCRFIEGRDAK

-486 DEIFRK
+486 DETFRK
-492 TEKEYTEKK
+492 MEKEYTEKK
-501 EHNEQ
+501 ERNEQ

-511 EKDIPAKPHLPIRYV
+511 ETDIPSKPHVPIRYV

-542 VTSDSPDAMH
+542 VTSDSPEAMH

-643 KGVMSEYKGD
+643 KGKMIDYKGD
-653 KPVEFDDITL
+653 QPVEFDDIRL
-663 APEDMDIVKMCV
+663 APEDMDIVSMCI
-675 ELSELTGRLDCE
+675 ELSELTGRINCE
-687 PLVRCAWE
+687 PLVRAAWE

-765 SLRQWGNRL
+765 SIRQWGNRL

-801 PEEFTLEQIM
+801 PEEFTLEQLM

-831 IIEKVTK
+831 IIEKVSK

>member
-8 FNLPCQPCTAEEF
+8 FTLPCQECTAEEF

-27 AKVCSAIAKAR
+27 DKVRRAIAKAR
-38 ECEAAIRQLGDDA
+38 ECEAAMRQLGDDA

-66 RNLPCIMFQ
+66 RTLPCIMFQ
-75 ATFDAD
+75 ATFDANTD
-81 GSGKR
+81 GESPSDPTQKR

-98 FIVDIDHVDKS
+98 FIVDIDHVDNP

-114 DNMDVIKKLGI
+114 ENMDVIKKLGI
-125 EDRLMLGFVT
+125 EDRLMLGFMT

-165 CIDFDKACKDAAR
+165 CIEFDKACKDAAR

-183 SKEDILFINP
+183 SKEDILFINS
-193 EIFDYHNEE
+193 EIFDYNNEDYDRQ
-202 FSKKYSPLPT
+202 FGGKY
-212 SPRGGESPHPTSP
+212 
-225 RGGVKNASSADGSAD
+225 RGGVKNASSSETNGV
-240 GSAGSNQTL
+240 GNQSL
-249 PLGGEGGG
+249 PLGGDGGGLSGGSSLPLGGDGGG
-257 LEREGGGLGAELL
+257 LEGL
-270 FHGIPYARVVEEY
+270 FHGVPFARIVEEY
-283 TKLYRKEDW
+283 TKLYRREDW
-292 TDGVPQAGERHQ
+292 TEDGIPQPGERHQ

-321 TMLVKMLHT
+321 AMLVKMLHT
-330 SPVCRFIEGRDAK
+330 SPTCRFIEGRDAK

-371 CGIDLPYFGAGEIAD
+371 SGVELPYFGSGEIAD

-486 DEIFRK
+486 DETFRK
-492 TEKEYTEKK
+492 TEREYADKK
-501 EHNEQ
+501 ERNEQ

-511 EKDIPAKPHLPIRYV
+511 EKDIATKPHLPIRYV

-612 STQSSVIKKVRG
+612 STQSSVQKKVRG

-643 KGVMSEYKGD
+643 KGKMIDYKGD
-653 KPVEFDDITL
+653 QPVEFDDIRL
-663 APEDMDIVKMCV
+663 APEDMDVVKMCL
-675 ELSELTGRLDCE
+675 ELSELSGRIDCE
-687 PLVRCAWE
+687 PLVRAAWE

-707 NDECREYFRKRIPL
+707 NDDCREYFRKRIPL

-765 SLRQWGNRL
+765 SIRQWGNKL
-774 MTTWETKAE
+774 MTTWESKAE
-783 ENKVRERSS
+783 ENKVREKSS
-792 SFADRYTTL
+792 PFADRYANL
-801 PEEFTLEQIM
+801 PETFSLENISA
-811 PFYSNKRSAQTAI
+811 FYLNKKSAQSAI
-824 YTMVKKG
+824 ATMIKKG
-831 IIEKVTK
+831 IVAKVGK
-838 NRWKKIV
+838 NQWKKLKA
-845 SNIYDTPMYK
+845 NIYDTSVFS

>member
-8 FNLPCQPCTAEEF
+8 FTLPCQPCTAEEF

-27 AKVCSAIAKAR
+27 AKVRSAIAKAR

-98 FIVDIDHVDKS
+98 FIVDIDHVDNP

-114 DNMDVIKKLGI
+114 ENMDVIKKLGI
-125 EDRLMLGFVT
+125 EDRLMLGFMT

-141 KYVLKADASIG
+141 KYVLKADAAIG

-165 CIDFDKACKDAAR
+165 CIEFDKACKDAAR

-183 SKEDILFINP
+183 SKEDILFINS
-193 EIFDYHNEE
+193 EIFDYNNEDYDRQ
-202 FSKKYSPLPT
+202 F
-212 SPRGGESPHPTSP
+212 
-225 RGGVKNASSADGSAD
+225 GGVYRGETPKPNSSTATNNSSSAGT
-240 GSAGSNQTL
+240 SAGSNQSL
-249 PLGGEGGG
+249 PIGGDG
-257 LEREGGGLGAELL
+257 RDL
-270 FHGIPYARVVEEY
+270 FHGVPFAQIVEEY

-292 TDGVPQAGERHQ
+292 TEDGVPQPGERHQ

-330 SPVCRFIEGRDAK
+330 SPTCRFIEGRDAK

-410 DIYARAVAKMDDKL
+410 DIYASAVAKMDDKL

-486 DEIFRK
+486 DETFRK
-492 TEKEYTEKK
+492 MEKEYTEKK
-501 EHNEQ
+501 ERNEQ

-511 EKDIPAKPHLPIRYV
+511 ETDIPSKPHVPIRYV

-542 VTSDSPDAMH
+542 VTSDSPEAMH

-643 KGVMSEYKGD
+643 KGKMIDYKGD
-653 KPVEFDDITL
+653 QPVEFDDIRL
-663 APEDMDIVKMCV
+663 APEDMDIVSMCI
-675 ELSELTGRLDCE
+675 ELSELTGRINCE
-687 PLVRCAWE
+687 PLVRAAWE

-740 KTGKLVVTEED
+740 RTGKLVVTEED

-765 SLRQWGNRL
+765 SIRQWGNRL

-801 PEEFTLEQIM
+801 PEEFTLEQLM

>member
-8 FNLPCQPCTAEEF
+8 FTLPCQECTAEEF

-27 AKVCSAIAKAR
+27 DKVRRAIAKAR
-38 ECEAAIRQLGDDA
+38 ECEAAMRQLGDDA

-66 RNLPCIMFQ
+66 RTLPCIMFQ
-75 ATFDAD
+75 ATFDAGED
-81 GSGKR
+81 GSNQKR

-98 FIVDIDHVDKS
+98 FIVDIDHVDNP

-114 DNMDVIKKLGI
+114 ENMDVIKRLGI
-125 EDRLMLGFVT
+125 EDRLMLGFMT

-141 KYVLKADASIG
+141 KYVLKADAAIG

-165 CIDFDKACKDAAR
+165 CIECDKACKDAAR

-183 SKEDILFINP
+183 SKEDILFINS
-193 EIFDYHNEE
+193 EIFDYNNEE
-202 FSKKYSPLPT
+202 YDRQFGGKYRDPNGSAKAAAGT
-212 SPRGGESPHPTSP
+212 AGGCATAAGESPALPEASATDGGRTVPT
-225 RGGVKNASSADGSAD
+225 ATD
-240 GSAGSNQTL
+240 
-249 PLGGEGGG
+249 
-257 LEREGGGLGAELL
+257 GGGLGDL
-270 FHGIPYARVVEEY
+270 FHGVPFARIVEEY

-292 TDGVPQAGERHQ
+292 TEDGVPQPGERHQ

-321 TMLVKMLHT
+321 AMLVKMLHT
-330 SPVCRFIEGRDAK
+330 SPTCRYIEGRDAK

-371 CGIDLPYFGAGEIAD
+371 SGVELPYFGSGEIAD

-398 RLLPLLHPDNPR
+398 RILPLLHPDNPR

-434 MTGTYLTQCYFQHYD
+434 MTGTYLTQCFFQHYD

-486 DEIFRK
+486 DETFRK
-492 TEKEYTEKK
+492 TEREYADKK
-501 EHNEQ
+501 ERNEQ

-511 EKDIPAKPHLPIRYV
+511 EKDIATKPHLPIRYV

-612 STQSSVIKKVRG
+612 STQSSVLKKVRG

-643 KGVMSEYKGD
+643 KGKMIDYKGD
-653 KPVEFDDITL
+653 QPVEFDDIRL

-675 ELSELTGRLDCE
+675 ELSELSGRIDCE
-687 PLVRCAWE
+687 PLVRAAWE

-707 NDECREYFRKRIPL
+707 NDDCREYFRKRIPL

-751 KEFARLIGDWLMFA
+751 KEFARVIGDWLMFA
-765 SLRQWGNRL
+765 SIRQWGNRL

-783 ENKVRERSS
+783 ENKVREKSS
-792 SFADRYTTL
+792 PFADRYANL
-801 PEEFTLEQIM
+801 PETFSLEQFS
-811 PFYSNKRSAQTAI
+811 PFYSNKRSAQTAVC
-824 YTMVKKG
+824 TMVKKG
-831 IIEKVTK
+831 LVEKVGK
-838 NRWKKIV
+838 NTWRKIV
-845 SNIYDTPMYK
+845 TNIYDSSIFK

>member
-8 FNLPCQPCTAEEF
+8 FTLPCQECTAEEF

-27 AKVCSAIAKAR
+27 DKVRRAIAKAR
-38 ECEAAIRQLGDDA
+38 ECEAAMRQLGDDA

-66 RNLPCIMFQ
+66 RTLPCIMFQ
-75 ATFDAD
+75 ATFDAGED
-81 GSGKR
+81 GSNQKR

-98 FIVDIDHVDKS
+98 FIVDIDHVDNP

-114 DNMDVIKKLGI
+114 ENMDVIKRLGI
-125 EDRLMLGFVT
+125 EDRLMLGFMT

-141 KYVLKADASIG
+141 KYVLKADAAIG

-165 CIDFDKACKDAAR
+165 CIECDKACKDAAR

-183 SKEDILFINP
+183 SKEDILFINS
-193 EIFDYHNEE
+193 EIFDYNNEE
-202 FSKKYSPLPT
+202 YDRQFGGKYRDPNGSAKAAAGT
-212 SPRGGESPHPTSP
+212 AGGCATAAGESPALPEASATDGGRTVPT
-225 RGGVKNASSADGSAD
+225 ATD
-240 GSAGSNQTL
+240 
-249 PLGGEGGG
+249 
-257 LEREGGGLGAELL
+257 GGGLGDL
-270 FHGIPYARVVEEY
+270 FHGVPFARIVEEY

-292 TDGVPQAGERHQ
+292 TEDGVPQPGERHQ

-321 TMLVKMLHT
+321 AMLVKMLHT
-330 SPVCRFIEGRDAK
+330 SPTCRYIEGRDAK

-371 CGIDLPYFGAGEIAD
+371 SGVELPYFGSGEIAD

-398 RLLPLLHPDNPR
+398 RILPLLHPDNPR

-434 MTGTYLTQCYFQHYD
+434 MTGTYLTQCFFQHYD

-486 DEIFRK
+486 DETFRK
-492 TEKEYTEKK
+492 TEREYADKK
-501 EHNEQ
+501 ERNEQ

-511 EKDIPAKPHLPIRYV
+511 EKDIATKPHLPIRYV

-612 STQSSVIKKVRG
+612 STQSSVLKKVRG

-643 KGVMSEYKGD
+643 KGKMIDYKGD
-653 KPVEFDDITL
+653 QPVEFDDIRL
-663 APEDMDIVKMCV
+663 APEDMDVVKMCL
-675 ELSELTGRLDCE
+675 ELSELSGRIDCE
-687 PLVRCAWE
+687 PLVRAAWE

-707 NDECREYFRKRIPL
+707 NDDCREYFRKRIPL

-751 KEFARLIGDWLMFA
+751 KEFARVIGDWLMFA
-765 SLRQWGNRL
+765 SIRQWGNRL

-783 ENKVRERSS
+783 ENKVREKSS
-792 SFADRYTTL
+792 PFADRYANL
-801 PEEFTLEQIM
+801 PETFSLEQFS
-811 PFYSNKRSAQTAI
+811 PFYSNKRSAQTAVC
-824 YTMVKKG
+824 TMVKKG
-831 IIEKVTK
+831 LVEKVGK
-838 NRWKKIV
+838 NTWRKIV
-845 SNIYDTPMYK
+845 TNIYDSSIFK

>member
-1 MFDYSYN
+1 MEGESMSEWKEVKLEEILIIYDKKRRPLSSIQRSSFQGQYRYYGAQGIIDYIADYIFDGEYMLIAEDGENLNSRTQPIAQIVNGKFWVNNHAHIVRTNDKANMYLVMLILNNLNISSYVTGAAQPKLN
-8 FNLPCQPCTAEEF
+8 QDNLKRISIYLPNKNEQDIIAGILSSLDAKIETNNKLN
-21 EKLVTS
+21 EKL
-27 AKVCSAIAKAR
+27 
-38 ECEAAIRQLGDDA
+38 
-51 DEMRKQLEAEKAKAK
+51 
-66 RNLPCIMFQ
+66 
-75 ATFDAD
+75 
-81 GSGKR
+81 
-86 WRNNKNARLNGL
+86 
-98 FIVDIDHVDKS
+98 
-109 DLMWQ
+109 
-114 DNMDVIKKLGI
+114 
-125 EDRLMLGFVT
+125 
-135 ASGHGL
+135 
-141 KYVLKADASIG
+141 
-152 DIAANQEWFCKSL
+152 
-165 CIDFDKACKDAAR
+165 
-178 ISYCP
+178 
-183 SKEDILFINP
+183 
-193 EIFDYHNEE
+193 EE
-202 FSKKYSPLPT
+202 
-212 SPRGGESPHPTSP
+212 
-225 RGGVKNASSADGSAD
+225 
-240 GSAGSNQTL
+240 
-249 PLGGEGGG
+249 
-257 LEREGGGLGAELL
+257 
-270 FHGIPYARVVEEY
+270 
-283 TKLYRKEDW
+283 
-292 TDGVPQAGERHQ
+292 
-304 FVHRMA
+304 MA

-330 SPVCRFIEGRDAK
+330 SPTCRFIEGRDAK

-486 DEIFRK
+486 DETFRK
-492 TEKEYTEKK
+492 MEKEYTEKK
-501 EHNEQ
+501 ERNEQ

-511 EKDIPAKPHLPIRYV
+511 ETDIPSKPHVPIRYV

-542 VTSDSPDAMH
+542 VTSDSPEAMH

-643 KGVMSEYKGD
+643 KGKMIDYKGD
-653 KPVEFDDITL
+653 QPVEFDDIRL
-663 APEDMDIVKMCV
+663 APEDMDIVSMCI
-675 ELSELTGRLDCE
+675 ELSELTGRINCE
-687 PLVRCAWE
+687 PLVRAAWE

-740 KTGKLVVTEED
+740 KTGTLVVTEED

-765 SLRQWGNRL
+765 SIRQWGNRL

-783 ENKVRERSS
+783 ENKVREKSS
-792 SFADRYTTL
+792 PFADRYAQL
-801 PEEFTLEQIM
+801 PNPFTIDNIL
-811 PFYSNKRSAQTAI
+811 PLYSNKKSAQSAI
-824 YTMVKKG
+824 SVLVKKG
-831 IIEKVTK
+831 LIKKVEKNVWQKLK
-838 NRWKKIV
+838 ND
-845 SNIYDTPMYK
+845 IYDISNFK

>member
-8 FNLPCQPCTAEEF
+8 FTLPCQPCTAEEF

-27 AKVCSAIAKAR
+27 AKVRSAIAKAR

-98 FIVDIDHVDKS
+98 FIVDIDHVDKP

-125 EDRLMLGFVT
+125 EDRLMLGFMT

-183 SKEDILFINP
+183 SKEDILFINS
-193 EIFDYHNEE
+193 EIFDYNNEE
-202 FSKKYSPLPT
+202 YD
-212 SPRGGESPHPTSP
+212 RQY
-225 RGGVKNASSADGSAD
+225 GGVYRGETPKTITSTTGNTTSTGTNAA
-240 GSAGSNQTL
+240 GSAG
-249 PLGGEGGG
+249 GGKSLNPTDGANGKTDGGAPG
-257 LEREGGGLGAELL
+257 L
-270 FHGIPYARVVEEY
+270 FHGVTFDRVVEEY

-292 TDGVPQAGERHQ
+292 TDGVPQPGERHQ

-330 SPVCRFIEGRDAK
+330 SPTCRFIEGRDAK

-486 DEIFRK
+486 DETFRK
-492 TEKEYTEKK
+492 MEKEYTEKK
-501 EHNEQ
+501 ERNEQ

-511 EKDIPAKPHLPIRYV
+511 ETDIPSKPHVPIRYV

-542 VTSDSPDAMH
+542 VTSDSPEAMH

-643 KGVMSEYKGD
+643 KGKMIDYKGD
-653 KPVEFDDITL
+653 QPVEFDDIRL
-663 APEDMDIVKMCV
+663 APEDMDIVSMCI
-675 ELSELTGRLDCE
+675 ELSELTGRINCE
-687 PLVRCAWE
+687 PLVRAAWE

-765 SLRQWGNRL
+765 SIRQWGNRL

-792 SFADRYTTL
+792 SFAEKFSNL
-801 PEEFTLEQIM
+801 PEVFGLEQLA
-811 PFYSNKRSAQTAI
+811 PLYSNKRSAQTAVCI
-824 YTMVKKG
+824 MIKKG
-831 IIEKVTK
+831 VVEKVGK
-838 NRWKKIV
+838 NSWKKIV
-845 SNIYDTPMYK
+845 TNVYDSPIFK

>member
-8 FNLPCQPCTAEEF
+8 FTLPCQECTAEEF

-27 AKVCSAIAKAR
+27 DKVRRAIAKAR
-38 ECEAAIRQLGDDA
+38 ECEAAMRQLGDDA

-66 RNLPCIMFQ
+66 RTLPCIMFQ
-75 ATFDAD
+75 ATFDANTD
-81 GSGKR
+81 GESPSDPTQKR

-98 FIVDIDHVDKS
+98 FIVDIDHVDNP

-114 DNMDVIKKLGI
+114 ENMDVIKRLGI
-125 EDRLMLGFVT
+125 EDRLMLGFMT

-141 KYVLKADASIG
+141 KYVLKADSSIG

-165 CIDFDKACKDAAR
+165 CIEFDKACKDAAR

-183 SKEDILFINP
+183 SKEDILFINS
-193 EIFDYHNEE
+193 EIFDYNNEE
-202 FSKKYSPLPT
+202 YDRQF
-212 SPRGGESPHPTSP
+212 
-225 RGGVKNASSADGSAD
+225 GGVYRGETPKPNSSTATNNASSAGNNAA
-240 GSAGSNQTL
+240 GSAGAAA
-249 PLGGEGGG
+249 
-257 LEREGGGLGAELL
+257 GAPGL
-270 FHGIPYARVVEEY
+270 FHGVTFDRVVEEY

-330 SPVCRFIEGRDAK
+330 SPTCRFIEGRDAK

-486 DEIFRK
+486 DETFRK
-492 TEKEYTEKK
+492 MEKEYTEKK
-501 EHNEQ
+501 ERNEQ

-511 EKDIPAKPHLPIRYV
+511 ETDIPSKPHVPIRYV

-542 VTSDSPDAMH
+542 VTSDSPEAMH

-564 ALRVQVGSWAGKLD
+564 ALRVQVGTWAGKLD

-643 KGVMSEYKGD
+643 KGKMIDYKGD
-653 KPVEFDDITL
+653 QPVEFDDIRL
-663 APEDMDIVKMCV
+663 APEDMDIVSMCI
-675 ELSELTGRLDCE
+675 ELSELTGRINCE
-687 PLVRCAWE
+687 PLVRAAWE

-740 KTGKLVVTEED
+740 KTGTLVVTEED

-765 SLRQWGNRL
+765 SIRQWGNRL

-801 PEEFTLEQIM
+801 PEEFTLEQLM

>member
-8 FNLPCQPCTAEEF
+8 FTLPCKPCTAEEF

-27 AKVCSAIAKAR
+27 AKVRSAIAKAR
-38 ECEAAIRQLGDDA
+38 ECEASIRQLGDDA

-98 FIVDIDHVDKS
+98 FIVDIDHVDNP

-114 DNMDVIKKLGI
+114 ENMDVIKRLGI
-125 EDRLMLGFVT
+125 EDRLMLGFMT

-165 CIDFDKACKDAAR
+165 CIEFDKACKDAAR

-183 SKEDILFINP
+183 SKEDILFINS
-193 EIFDYHNEE
+193 EIFDYNNEDYDRQ
-202 FSKKYSPLPT
+202 F
-212 SPRGGESPHPTSP
+212 
-225 RGGVKNASSADGSAD
+225 GGVYRGETPKPNSSTATNITSSAGT
-240 GSAGSNQTL
+240 SAGSNQSL
-249 PLGGEGGG
+249 PIGGDG
-257 LEREGGGLGAELL
+257 RDL
-270 FHGIPYARVVEEY
+270 FHGVPFAQIVEEY

-292 TDGVPQAGERHQ
+292 TEDGVPQAGERHQ

-486 DEIFRK
+486 DETFRK
-492 TEKEYTEKK
+492 MEKEYTEKK
-501 EHNEQ
+501 ERNEQ

-511 EKDIPAKPHLPIRYV
+511 ETDIPSKPHVPIRYV

-542 VTSDSPDAMH
+542 VTSDSPEAMH

-643 KGVMSEYKGD
+643 KGKMIDYKGD
-653 KPVEFDDITL
+653 QPVEFDDIRL
-663 APEDMDIVKMCV
+663 APEDMDIVSMCI
-675 ELSELTGRLDCE
+675 ELSELTGRINCE
-687 PLVRCAWE
+687 PLVRAAWE

-740 KTGKLVVTEED
+740 RTGKLVVTEED

-765 SLRQWGNRL
+765 SIRQWGNRL

-801 PEEFTLEQIM
+801 PEEFTLEQLM

>member
-8 FNLPCQPCTAEEF
+8 FTLPCQECTAEEF

-27 AKVCSAIAKAR
+27 DKVRRAIAKAR
-38 ECEAAIRQLGDDA
+38 ECEAAMRQLGDDA

-66 RNLPCIMFQ
+66 RTLPCIMFQ
-75 ATFDAD
+75 ATFDAGED
-81 GSGKR
+81 GSNQKR

-98 FIVDIDHVDKS
+98 FIVDIDHVDNP

-114 DNMDVIKKLGI
+114 ENMDVIKRLGI
-125 EDRLMLGFVT
+125 EDRLMLGFMT

-141 KYVLKADASIG
+141 KYVLKADAAIG

-165 CIDFDKACKDAAR
+165 CIECDKACKDAAR

-183 SKEDILFINP
+183 SKEDILFINS
-193 EIFDYHNEE
+193 EIFDYNNEE
-202 FSKKYSPLPT
+202 YDRQFGGKYRDPNGSAKAAAGT
-212 SPRGGESPHPTSP
+212 AGGCATAAGESPALPEASATDGGRTVPT
-225 RGGVKNASSADGSAD
+225 ATD
-240 GSAGSNQTL
+240 
-249 PLGGEGGG
+249 
-257 LEREGGGLGAELL
+257 GGGLGDL
-270 FHGIPYARVVEEY
+270 FHGVPFARIVEEY

-292 TDGVPQAGERHQ
+292 TEDGVPQPGERHQ

-321 TMLVKMLHT
+321 AMLVKMLHT
-330 SPVCRFIEGRDAK
+330 SPTCRYIEGRDAK

-371 CGIDLPYFGAGEIAD
+371 SGVELPYFGSGEIAD

-398 RLLPLLHPDNPR
+398 RILPLLHPDNPR

-486 DEIFRK
+486 DETFRK
-492 TEKEYTEKK
+492 TEREYADKK
-501 EHNEQ
+501 ERNEQ

-511 EKDIPAKPHLPIRYV
+511 EKDIATKPHLPIRYV

-612 STQSSVIKKVRG
+612 STQSSVLKKVRG

-643 KGVMSEYKGD
+643 KGKMIDYKGD
-653 KPVEFDDITL
+653 QPVEFDDIRL

-675 ELSELTGRLDCE
+675 ELSELSGRIDCE
-687 PLVRCAWE
+687 PLVRAAWE

-707 NDECREYFRKRIPL
+707 NDDCREYFRKRIPL

-751 KEFARLIGDWLMFA
+751 KEFARVIGDWLMFA
-765 SLRQWGNRL
+765 SIRQWGNRL

-783 ENKVRERSS
+783 ENKVREKSS
-792 SFADRYTTL
+792 PFADRYANL
-801 PEEFTLEQIM
+801 PETFSLEQFS
-811 PFYSNKRSAQTAI
+811 PFYSNKRSAQTAVC
-824 YTMVKKG
+824 TMVKKG
-831 IIEKVTK
+831 LVEKVGK
-838 NRWKKIV
+838 NTWRKIV
-845 SNIYDTPMYK
+845 TNIYDSSIFK

>member
-8 FNLPCQPCTAEEF
+8 FTLPCQECTAEEF

-27 AKVCSAIAKAR
+27 DKVRRAIAKAR

-66 RNLPCIMFQ
+66 RTLPCIMFQ
-75 ATFDAD
+75 ATFDANTEGESPSD
-81 GSGKR
+81 PTQKR

-98 FIVDIDHVDKS
+98 FIVDIDHVDNP

-114 DNMDVIKKLGI
+114 ENMDVIKRLGI
-125 EDRLMLGFVT
+125 EDRLMLGFMT

-141 KYVLKADASIG
+141 KYVLKADAAIG

-165 CIDFDKACKDAAR
+165 CIECDKACKDAAR

-183 SKEDILFINP
+183 SKEDILFINS
-193 EIFDYHNEE
+193 EIFEYNNEDYDRQ
-202 FSKKYSPLPT
+202 FGGKYRDP
-212 SPRGGESPHPTSP
+212 
-225 RGGVKNASSADGSAD
+225 NGSAKAA
-240 GSAGSNQTL
+240 AGTAVGCAKS
-249 PLGGEGGG
+249 EGGTPAFPEASAKSTDG
-257 LEREGGGLGAELL
+257 RTVPTATDGGGI
-270 FHGIPYARVVEEY
+270 FHGVPFARIVEEY

-292 TDGVPQAGERHQ
+292 TEDGVPQPGERHQ

-321 TMLVKMLHT
+321 AMLVKMLHT
-330 SPVCRFIEGRDAK
+330 SPTCRFIEGRDAK

-371 CGIDLPYFGAGEIAD
+371 SGVELPYFGSGEIAD

-398 RLLPLLHPDNPR
+398 RILPLLHPDNPR

-486 DEIFRK
+486 DETFRK
-492 TEKEYTEKK
+492 TEREYADKK
-501 EHNEQ
+501 ERNEQ

-511 EKDIPAKPHLPIRYV
+511 EKDIATKPHLPIRYV

-612 STQSSVIKKVRG
+612 STQSSVLKKVRG

-643 KGVMSEYKGD
+643 KGKMIDYKGD
-653 KPVEFDDITL
+653 QPVEFDDIRL
-663 APEDMDIVKMCV
+663 APEDMDIVKMCL
-675 ELSELTGRLDCE
+675 ELSELSGRIDCE
-687 PLVRCAWE
+687 PLVRAAWE

-707 NDECREYFRKRIPL
+707 NDDCREYFRKRIPL

-751 KEFARLIGDWLMFA
+751 KEFARVIGDWLMFA
-765 SLRQWGNRL
+765 SIRQWGNKL
-774 MTTWETKAE
+774 MTTWESKAE
-783 ENKVRERSS
+783 ENKVREKSS
-792 SFADRYTTL
+792 PFADRYANL
-801 PEEFTLEQIM
+801 PETFSLENISA
-811 PFYSNKRSAQTAI
+811 FYLNKKSAQSAI
-824 YTMVKKG
+824 ATMIKKG
-831 IIEKVTK
+831 IVAKVGK
-838 NRWKKIV
+838 NQWKKLKA
-845 SNIYDTPMYK
+845 NIYDTSVFS

>member
-8 FNLPCQPCTAEEF
+8 FTLPCQECTAEEF

-27 AKVCSAIAKAR
+27 DKVRRAIAKAR
-38 ECEAAIRQLGDDA
+38 ECEAAMRQLGDDA

-66 RNLPCIMFQ
+66 RTLPCIMFQ
-75 ATFDAD
+75 ATFDAGED
-81 GSGKR
+81 GSNQKR

-98 FIVDIDHVDKS
+98 FIVDIDHVDNP

-114 DNMDVIKKLGI
+114 ENMDVIKRLGI
-125 EDRLMLGFVT
+125 EDRLMLGFMT

-141 KYVLKADASIG
+141 KYVLKADAAIG
-152 DIAANQEWFCKSL
+152 DIAQNQEWFCKSL
-165 CIDFDKACKDAAR
+165 CIECDKACKDAAR

-183 SKEDILFINP
+183 SKEDILFINS
-193 EIFDYHNEE
+193 EIFDYNNEE
-202 FSKKYSPLPT
+202 YDRQFGGKYRDP
-212 SPRGGESPHPTSP
+212 
-225 RGGVKNASSADGSAD
+225 NGSAKAAAGTAG
-240 GSAGSNQTL
+240 GSATAAGDSPASPVPTTTD
-249 PLGGEGGG
+249 GGG
-257 LEREGGGLGAELL
+257 IGDL
-270 FHGIPYARVVEEY
+270 FHGVPFARIVEEY

-292 TDGVPQAGERHQ
+292 TEDGVPQAGERHQ

-330 SPVCRFIEGRDAK
+330 SPTCRFIEGRDAK

-371 CGIDLPYFGAGEIAD
+371 SGVELPYFGSGEIAD

-398 RLLPLLHPDNPR
+398 RILPLLHPDNPR

-486 DEIFRK
+486 DETFRK
-492 TEKEYTEKK
+492 TEREYADKK
-501 EHNEQ
+501 ERNEQ

-511 EKDIPAKPHLPIRYV
+511 EKDIATKPHLPIRYV

-612 STQSSVIKKVRG
+612 STQSSVLKKVRG

-643 KGVMSEYKGD
+643 KGKMIDYKGD
-653 KPVEFDDITL
+653 QPVEFDDIRL

-675 ELSELTGRLDCE
+675 ELSELSGRIDCE
-687 PLVRCAWE
+687 PLVRAAWE

-707 NDECREYFRKRIPL
+707 NDDCREYFRKRIPL

-751 KEFARLIGDWLMFA
+751 KEFARVIGDWLMFA
-765 SLRQWGNRL
+765 SIRQWGNKL
-774 MTTWETKAE
+774 LATWETKAE
-783 ENKVRERSS
+783 ENKVREKSS
-792 SFADRYTTL
+792 PFADRYANL
-801 PEEFTLEQIM
+801 PETFSLENISA
-811 PFYSNKRSAQTAI
+811 FYLNKKSAQSAI
-824 YTMVKKG
+824 ATMIKKG
-831 IIEKVTK
+831 IVAKVGK
-838 NRWKKIV
+838 NQWKKLKD
-845 SNIYDTPMYK
+845 NIYDTSVFS